1 LPRHR
6 HADEGRPSTS
16 LLAAIAKDVDADL
29 RRHDDFVAT
38 LRVTLR
44 GRRYETEVHDMTD
57 AINAFVPGPRITIEG
72 ARNGPLAGLTFAAK
86 DLFDVA
92 GYPTGGGNHDWP
104 RSNPVPTKHAWAV
117 QTLLDA
123 GATLIGKTITD
134 EVSLGI
140 LGENAF
146 DGTPLNTKAPDRV
159 PGGSSSGSAAAVAAG
174 LCDTALGTDTG
185 GSVRVPA
192 SFCGLYG
199 IRPTHGRL
207 DVTGMLPQA
216 PSSDTTGWFARDADT
231 FARVASV
238 LLGEKIANTLRT
250 RLIIAVDAFGFADAG
265 VAAALQSIVAKLVA
279 LIGSAREEMMA
290 PQGLSVWSRAQRTL
304 QPHEAWQTFKPWVER
319 DNPRMAFNVARGLVA
334 GSTTPEADRSWAEL
348 MRQEARARM
357 AYLLPHGT
365 ILCLPTTP
373 FPAPKKGLSLPVLG
387 PMRDRIT
394 CLCAQG
400 GLTGVPQVSIPGAT
414 VDGLPI
420 GLSII
425 GGRGTDAMLV
435 AVALAMQA
443 AR

>member
-1 LPRHR
+1 M
-6 HADEGRPSTS
+6 ADDIG
-16 LLAAIAKDVDADL
+16 
-29 RRHDDFVAT
+29 
-38 LRVTLR
+38 
-44 GRRYETEVHDMTD
+44 
-57 AINAFVPGPRITIEG
+57 AFVPGPRVRLSG
-72 ARNGPLAGLTFAAK
+72 RADGPLAGLTFAAK

-92 GYPTGGGNHDWP
+92 GVPTGGGNHDWP
-104 RSNPVPTKHAWAV
+104 TGRPVPTRHAWAV

-146 DGTPLNTKAPDRV
+146 DGTPVNVRARDRV

-216 PSSDTTGWFARDADT
+216 PTSDTTGWFARDATT
-231 FARVASV
+231 FARVSSAM
-238 LLGEKIANTLRT
+238 LGEAIPDALPT
-250 RLIIAVDAFGFADAG
+250 RLVVAVDAFGFADAD
-265 VAAALQSIVAKLVA
+265 VAAALRPMVHKLA
-279 LIGSAREEMMA
+279 GLLGDLREEVMA
-290 PQGLSVWSRAQRTL
+290 PPGLSVWARAQRAL
-304 QPHEAWQTFKPWVER
+304 QPHEAWQTFRGWLDEG
-319 DNPRMAFNVARGLVA
+319 NPRMAFSVARGLVLA
-334 GSTTPEADRSWAEL
+334 SMIPESERAWANL

-357 AYLLPHGT
+357 AWLLPPRT

-373 FPAPKKGLSLPVLG
+373 FPAPLRGQRLSALDPL
-387 PMRDRIT
+387 RDRIT
-394 CLCAQG
+394 CLCTQG
-400 GLTGVPQVSIPGAT
+400 GLAGHPQVSLPGAT
-414 VDGLPI
+414 VDGLPV

-425 GGRGTDAMLV
+425 GPRGSDAILV
-435 AVALAMQA
+435 AVARALEETA
-443 AR
+443 